1 MKNLFLHIL
10 FIVLLGSSL
19 LAQEVPADSAETVT
33 TVETDSIN
41 LPSDPPRTFG
51 LVFNRGFM
59 YQTNTFKAEQDTVP
73 VAGTSSGT
81 YFIGAGFMIPF
92 GSNTLGLRLT
102 PGYAWTVYDYAQ
114 SSSKTFPT
122 TLNESEPLVSEKHR
136 LGLIELPVGL
146 YWNITKDEDNDPL
159 VFAEVGAYAG
169 YLLSAQ
175 YLTERET
182 GVRTRVLKDS
192 GLEQE
197 GDFQRVRY
205 GAYAR
210 LGYKWAALY
219 ASYRLSDVFD
229 TFSDASVHPA
239 GYVNPRIAP
248 LEIGLSLM
256 W

>member
-10 FIVLLGSSL
+10 FVALLGSNL
-19 LAQEVPADSAETVT
+19 LAQEIPADSLETEVY
-33 TVETDSIN
+33 VEEDSVN

-59 YQTNTFKAEQDTVP
+59 YQTNGFKTEQDTVP

-81 YFIGAGFMIPF
+81 YFIGAGFMVPF
-92 GSNTLGLRLT
+92 GDNTLGLRLT
-102 PGYAWTVYDYAQ
+102 PGYAWTIYDYAQ

-122 TLNESEPLVSEKHR
+122 SLDENEPLVSEKHR

-159 VFAEVGAYAG
+159 VFAEIGGYAG
-169 YLLSAQ
+169 YMLSAQ

-182 GVRTRVLKDS
+182 GVRTRVLKDK

-205 GAYAR
+205 GAYLR

-219 ASYRLSDVFD
+219 ASYRISDVFD
-229 TFSDASVHPA
+229 TFSDASVHPD
-239 GYVNPRIAP
+239 GYVNPRVAP